1 MGALSL
7 ALASTFSITPLCPV
21 LLPAHA
27 TEISEQI
34 SGAKI
39 EGGGASTLQSGRRIT
54 ITRGVN
60 LDNSDWEGRN
70 LKGVAFQQSVV
81 RKANF
86 KNANLFSASF
96 FDADLSGADFEG
108 ADMQQCNLE
117 MADLTNANLK
127 SADLTNAYAAAP
139 CTKAL
144 ECRAHSCARLHSLH
158 TSTMP
163 VRKCVSH
170 ASG

>member
-1 MGALSL
+1 MG
-7 ALASTFSITPLCPV
+7 
-21 LLPAHA
+21 
-27 TEISEQI
+27 
-34 SGAKI
+34 
-39 EGGGASTLQSGRRIT
+39 
-54 ITRGVN
+54 
-60 LDNSDWEGRN
+60 
-70 LKGVAFQQSVV
+70 GVAFQQSVV

-158 TSTMP
+158 TSAMP

-170 ASG
+170 ASGMHAWSTLFCTLGMRLDACIPLACQTMRWRATVSRKLIRSEGISMHSDVCACGRQCILSFAQRSA